1 LDYSEIRNR
10 VFTATM
16 HLAQAGLIRLSAG
29 NISAR
34 IDAQLA
40 AITPASRGYDILAPE
55 DICIISLDGRLVQ
68 GEFKPSSE
76 TPLHTAL
83 YRNLPQVGAV
93 VHTHSIFAM
102 TFSAS
107 HKPIPILGVEA
118 MAACSCSDE
127 IPVAEYVS
135 PGSSQ
140 AGKVALE
147 CFHAH
152 PGLQALLLRNHG
164 LLAIGPDVET
174 AWQTAYKVEIAAQV
188 AFQAFQLGDVVK
200 LTSAQIDEINRIYS
214 MK

>member
-1 LDYSEIRNR
+1 MDYSEIRNR

-40 AITPASRGYDILAPE
+40 AITPASRAYDILAPG

-68 GEFKPSSE
+68 GEFTPSSE

-118 MAACSCSDE
+118 MAACSDSDE
-127 IPVAEYVS
+127 IPVAKYVS

-140 AGKVALE
+140 AGEVALE

-188 AFQAFQLGDVVK
+188 AYQAYQLGDVVK
-200 LTSAQIDEINRIYS
+200 LNPAQIDEINRIYS
-214 MK
+214 KK

>member
-1 LDYSEIRNR
+1 MDYSEIRNR
-10 VFTATM
+10 VYQATM
-16 HLAQAGLIRLSAG
+16 HLAQAGLIRMSAG

-40 AITPASRGYDILAPE
+40 AITPASRAYDILAPG

-68 GEFKPSSE
+68 SEFTPSSE

-83 YRNLPQVGAV
+83 YRNLPHVGAV

-118 MAACSCSDE
+118 MAACSSSDE

-147 CFHAH
+147 CFRSH

-188 AFQAFQLGDVVK
+188 AFQAYQLGDVVE
-200 LTSAQIDEINRIYS
+200 LTSAQIEEINQIYS
-214 MK
+214 KK